1 MVDYDAQGQ
10 GFKRLSRNK
19 LKYLFMLS
27 TAYTGATARGE
38 PNMITLTIV
47 CDFSIILKYIESVKA
62 KTYLDSH
69 YLCIHI

>member
-27 TAYTGATARGE
+27 YGIYWRDGKPKTT
-38 PNMITLTIV
+38 MTL
-47 CDFSIILKYIESVKA
+47 
-62 KTYLDSH
+62 
-69 YLCIHI
+69 